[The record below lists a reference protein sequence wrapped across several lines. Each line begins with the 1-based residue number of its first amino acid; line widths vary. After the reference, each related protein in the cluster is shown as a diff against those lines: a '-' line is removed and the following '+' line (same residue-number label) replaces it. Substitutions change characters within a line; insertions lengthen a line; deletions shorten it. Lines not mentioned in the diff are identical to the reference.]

1 MKKEEEIRKILE
13 DARFLI
19 VTENGVAGS
28 KGVSQEEVIALL
40 LYGFLR
46 VWGDTAFEVDV
57 VEAGKRILATLE
69 EMREEED
76 EEEDDPLTALLRK
89 LFAEEEEDGET

>member
-13 DARFLI
+13 DARFVI

-28 KGVSQEEVIALL
+28 KGMKPDEVIAHL

-46 VWGDTAFEVDV
+46 VWDDTTFSIDV
-57 VEAGKRILATLE
+57 VEAGKRILEVLE
-69 EMREEED
+69 EMREEEE
-76 EEEDDPLTALLRK
+76 EEEDYPLTALLLK
-89 LFAEEEEDGET
+89 LFAEEDKDGET